1 MGHDY
6 AATTP
11 FKARLKALRWIKWI
25 LTPSD
30 RADVLSSGE
39 RGIPGFSVTEGLGF
53 HCQLAHSRARMHM
66 HACTHAPTRPH
77 THTPVWSSLCLTR
90 QNGFERALSQA
101 QPGRKGR
108 NGSRS
113 YSRLLTR
120 CTHGQP
126 QASLCA
132 PTCWVWPARGGDQ
145 LAEQGGE
152 DEERALKRWWFPF
165 EHISSS
171 SRHSQRDFTIR
182 CQYVRCWK
190 STPTHLKWNIDEL
203 R

>member
-66 HACTHAPTRPH
+66 HACTHAPTHPHAH
-77 THTPVWSSLCLTR
+77 THIHLSDLLYASQGRMALR
-90 QNGFERALSQA
+90 ERSHK
-101 QPGRKGR
+101 P
-108 NGSRS
+108 S
-113 YSRLLTR
+113 
-120 CTHGQP
+120 
-126 QASLCA
+126 
-132 PTCWVWPARGGDQ
+132 
-145 LAEQGGE
+145 QGGKGE
-152 DEERALKRWWFPF
+152 MEVG
-165 EHISSS
+165 HIVV
-171 SRHSQRDFTIR
+171 
-182 CQYVRCWK
+182 C
-190 STPTHLKWNIDEL
+190 
-203 R
+203 